1 MNIKR
6 TKWIDQRRSAWNC
19 LARDERYVKVSCAGE
34 GDNADAA
41 AVQCIEQVLNNFLLN
56 HYILTILQ
64 QNFDQKNNCIV
75 ILLNIL

>member
-1 MNIKR
+1 M
-6 TKWIDQRRSAWNC
+6 
-19 LARDERYVKVSCAGE
+19 ARDERYVKVSYAGE

-41 AVQCIEQVLNNFLLN
+41 AVKCIEQVLNNFVLN

-64 QNFDQKNNCIV
+64 ENFDQKNNCIV